1 MLIYNIATW
10 RVRHQVTTRKVA
22 KLIASICLLI
32 ASICLLIAVVAVS
45 IHVTTDYVERGK
57 VAKMAIASRDEAL
70 EILNGRP
77 FLVGDEKF
85 RVETVAVRRLVG
97 E

>member
-22 KLIASICLLI
+22 KLI